1 MIHLGGV
8 LLQRADELSAVGPVQ
23 AENRIIILGDGQAAE
38 EADLCINW
46 ADQVRDS
53 LMQLG
58 GQIADPGFS
67 GDSVPVSCLYTDAAL
82 ERLRSLK
89 ASFDPAGLFGTE
101 F

>member
-1 MIHLGGV
+1 MPLV
-8 LLQRADELSAVGPVQ
+8 RYRLKTELSSC
-23 AENRIIILGDGQAAE
+23 DGQTAG
-38 EADLCINW
+38 EADLCRNW

-53 LMQLG
+53 LVHLG

-67 GDSVPVSCLYTDAAL
+67 GDSVPASRLYSNAAL

-89 ASFDPAGLFGTE
+89 ASFDPAGLFGTG